1 MNLQQ
6 RKQEITDKYNKETN
20 KINQRV
26 RWQLEK
32 NKKRDQGLQLMFDWE
47 KWLSN
52 YEDSILRNIRVVL
65 SKQVSWKKIR

>member
-6 RKQEITDKYNKETN
+6 RKQEITEKCNKETN
-20 KINQRV
+20 IIDSIFYKQLQR
-26 RWQLEK
+26 
-32 NKKRDQGLQLMFDWE
+32 NKRRDQWLQLMYSWE

-65 SKQVSWKKIR
+65 SKQVSWKNQ